1 MTVGSVCENNQNA
14 SDVLAGALPGSVR
27 FFVVRHGET
36 LFNVMGKVQGWC
48 DTPLTEKGI
57 AEAEALG
64 RGLAG
69 IEFVAAFSSDSGRAV
84 QTLDR
89 IMMARQTDS
98 HNVASGGKGE
108 DSLPRMADQRLREWC
123 YGEFEG
129 EPGERLHVALDAG
142 FGEALSFEEHN
153 RRLPEVADAIAD
165 ADRSGR
171 AERFDSIER
180 RLREFFVEAGELALE
195 NGGGSVLVV
204 THSFVIRTLIYL
216 LDRARVNEPVK
227 IPNASVTDIV
237 YDGISF
243 VPGDIGSTAFLG
255 R

>member
-1 MTVGSVCENNQNA
+1 MTVVSAGENSQDSSHAPSGST
-14 SDVLAGALPGSVR
+14 PGSVR

-64 RGLAG
+64 RGLSG
-69 IEFVAAFSSDSGRAV
+69 TEFVAAFSSDSGRAI

-89 IMMARQTDS
+89 IMMARQADS
-98 HNVASGGKGE
+98 RNLAFGE
-108 DSLPRMADQRLREWC
+108 NGEGPLPRVADQRLREWC

-129 EPGERLHVALDAG
+129 EPGERLHDALDAG

-180 RLREFFVEAGELALE
+180 RLRGFFVEAGEGALE

-216 LDRARVNEPVK
+216 LDRDRVNEPVK

-243 VPGDIGSTAFLG
+243 VPGDIGSTAFIG